1 MRVHTHT
8 HNSTTASKQ
17 RKYSQ
22 LKKKI
27 KTDIFGVEQKGR
39 VGFNSLFVLEL
50 QKLPWS
56 FGKRLGILINTSK
69 PEAIQNL

>member
-1 MRVHTHT
+1 MYTHT
-8 HNSTTASKQ
+8 QFNHSKQ
-17 RKYSQ
+17 TKKVQSIE
-22 LKKKI
+22 KKKI
-27 KTDIFGVEQKGR
+27 KTDISGVEQKGR